1 MHAVVTKLLNVE
13 TAVGLIGLSEQLA
26 PDAVQLYSIG
36 HSDHSIPAFVDLLHR
51 HDIAVLVDVR
61 SQPYSQW
68 APQFNRENL
77 ARDLQ
82 AAGMRYVFM
91 GDALGGRPSARE
103 FYDVDPEHPNYQ
115 RLAQSTAFQSG
126 CESLLALARVQRA
139 VIMCSEGDHL
149 KCHRALL
156 ITPALLKRGA
166 RVFHIR
172 PDGTDVEAQPEFQQP
187 SLF

>member
-1 MHAVVTKLLNVE
+1 MHAVVTKPLNVE
-13 TAVGLIGLSEQLA
+13 TAVDLIGSNEQPS

-36 HSDHSIPAFVDLLHR
+36 HSDHGLPEFVDLLR
-51 HDIAVLVDVR
+51 HHGISVLVDVR

-77 ARDLQ
+77 ARDIQ

-91 GDALGGRPSARE
+91 GDVLGGRPTARE
-103 FYDVDPEHPNYQ
+103 FYDADAERPNYE
-115 RLAQSTAFQSG
+115 RLAQGSAFRDG
-126 CESLLALARVQRA
+126 CEDLLALARVQRVA
-139 VIMCSEGDHL
+139 FMCSEGDYH

-166 RVFHIR
+166 RVLHVL
-172 PDGTDVEAQPEFQQP
+172 PDGSEVEAQLGFQQP
-187 SLF
+187 TLF